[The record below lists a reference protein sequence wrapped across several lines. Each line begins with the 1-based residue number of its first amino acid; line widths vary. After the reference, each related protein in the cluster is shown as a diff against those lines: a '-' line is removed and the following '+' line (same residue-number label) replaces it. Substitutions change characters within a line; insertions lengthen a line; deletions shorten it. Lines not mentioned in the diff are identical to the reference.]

1 MQYFMFEHLWKA
13 EINKSGHALLITS
26 EKNSE
31 KWVVKTV
38 LLFTDETIV
47 ELIIHKMMLTNG
59 HCLLFRSL
67 IWIKEQFLDRRSVA
81 EIW

>member
-1 MQYFMFEHLWKA
+1 
-13 EINKSGHALLITS
+13 
-26 EKNSE
+26 
-31 KWVVKTV
+31 VKTV

-81 EIW
+81 DI